1 MMIDNEI
8 NINIKRDKVKIIEN
22 DSLLKLCFDFCDAE
36 DILNL
41 SFASKRFYEIT
52 SNLDYKFENEIEK
65 NYFSNYNN
73 YE

>member
-8 NINIKRDKVKIIEN
+8 NINIKRDKIKIIEN
-22 DSLLKLCFDFCDAE
+22 DSLLKLCFDFCDVE

-41 SFASKRFYEIT
+41 SFVSKRFYEIT